1 MAEGN
6 GMVVTRAALIRRAN
20 IAAGILAAA
29 IIIVAGSVIG
39 GTMLFEARERDRA
52 LEQLKANEH
61 SDTVDAANQVTQVLR
76 QIYQN
81 VRTIAMLPDVRAM
94 ERHAENTGPNAKET
108 IQQIYN
114 NLWSNVQ
121 VSEIYFVPAS
131 FDPSKTDPVTGQP
144 EAPALMYD
152 EMITGKVEKPKAESD
167 TAAAPV
173 GEPQIETEEYATI
186 VRQID
191 YFRNNFKTIT
201 SFEGL
206 NAPIVGSPSVVTCDN
221 SQFDTSHVEQDRKG
235 VVFSVPYYD
244 ADGNFAG
251 VVSAIVRSNILAEY
265 LPRADTAM
273 VFPDYNLVV
282 LSREPGQAQA
292 SLSSVSR
299 GEADSQLIYSEAL
312 PLDIPDP
319 QSKVLLWRGH
329 SNQMMLGKPQLA
341 AIAATANQT
350 LITAAA
356 LALVALG
363 AIILAMRHYIQ
374 PANGIVAALLSI
386 ADGNIGIVVPETTRR
401 GILGTSARAV
411 DFFRQ
416 AKIRAEDIE
425 NQARTERQKA
435 EELRLETERRAEAD
449 ASEKLR
455 LATSG
460 LAHGLQRL
468 AAGDLTVALDEP
480 FSREFEQLRHD
491 FNTSVQQL
499 QYTLS
504 QVFQSVASIDTGT
517 QEIAAGANDLSRR
530 TEHQAGELEKTALT
544 LNEVTRNVADTARGT
559 EDAKAVA
566 VTANRSAE
574 NSKTIL
580 AETEEAM
587 RKIQQNSQAISS
599 IITVI
604 DEIAFQTNLLA
615 LNAGVEAARAG
626 EAGKGFAVVAQEVR
640 ELAQRSAGAAREIG
654 ALITQSGADVT
665 NGVQLV
671 RQTGASLDSIGKLI
685 FEVNA
690 HVDRIAEAAKEQAS
704 SLFSVNGSISH
715 MDQSTQQNAAMVE
728 ESTAAVSSLA
738 QEAARLKELLLSF
751 TLSSD
756 NGMRRSSTEIRRRA

>member
-6 GMVVTRAALIRRAN
+6 AAAVTRAGLIRRAN
-20 IAAGILAAA
+20 IAAGLFAAGIL
-29 IIIVAGSVIG
+29 VFAGSVIG
-39 GTMLFEARERDRA
+39 ATWLYEGRETAQA

-61 SDTVDAANQVTQVLR
+61 SDTVDAADQVTQVLR

-81 VRTIAMLPDVRAM
+81 VRTIAMLPDVRTM
-94 ERHAENTGPNAKET
+94 DRHAENMGSNDKET

-152 EMITGKVEKPKAESD
+152 EMITGKGETPVAES
-167 TAAAPV
+167 TAAEAPA
-173 GEPQIETEEYATI
+173 GQPQIETEEYAVI

-191 YFRNNFKTIT
+191 YFRTHFNAIT

-221 SQFDTSHVEQDRKG
+221 SQFDASHVEQDRQG
-235 VVFSVPYYD
+235 VVFSVPYYGP
-244 ADGNFAG
+244 DGKFAG
-251 VVSAIVRSNILAEY
+251 VVSAIVRSNILAQY
-265 LPRADTAM
+265 LPKADTAM
-273 VFPDYNLVV
+273 VFPGYNLVV
-282 LSREPGQAQA
+282 LAREPGQAQA
-292 SLSSVSR
+292 SLSSVSK
-299 GEADSQLIYSEAL
+299 GEADPQLIYSEAL
-312 PLDIPDP
+312 PLNLPDP

-329 SNQMMLGKPQLA
+329 ANQVMLGKPQLA
-341 AIAATANQT
+341 AIASAANQT
-350 LITAAA
+350 MITAAA
-356 LALVALG
+356 LALLAIG
-363 AIILAMRHYIQ
+363 AILVVMRRYIQ

-401 GILGTSARAV
+401 GLLGTSARAV

-416 AKIRAEDIE
+416 AKIRAEDVE
-425 NQARTERQKA
+425 NQARSAREQADR
-435 EELRLETERRAEAD
+435 ERLETEQRAESE
-449 ASEKLR
+449 ASER
-455 LATSG
+455 LTRATSG

-530 TEHQAGELEKTALT
+530 TEHQAGELEKTAST

-654 ALITQSGADVT
+654 ALISQSGTDVT

-685 FEVNA
+685 YEVNA
-690 HVDRIAEAAKEQAS
+690 HVDRIADAAKEQAA
-704 SLFSVNGSISH
+704 SLSTVNGSISH

-728 ESTAAVSSLA
+728 QSTAAVSSLA

-751 TLSSD
+751 TLSPD
-756 NGMRRSSTEIRRRA
+756 DAARRHAPDLRRRA